1 MLKATVS
8 GSFRKH
14 MTAVYD
20 AVAELTER
28 GVQVLSPAD
37 PRVVDQIGEF
47 VFVASDRVRSIK
59 VVEDRHLECILASD
73 FLWLVAPDG
82 YVGQSASMELGYAIA
97 RGIPVFSKDVPSD
110 GTLQKY
116 VQTVPTLSMAVA
128 FNTVSRTDTDPESI
142 LVSPQQAIEEI
153 HDRLDKLG
161 ALLTRS
167 PTLVHDQEGNAILC
181 ERESLSRLISPRP
194 ANARRKTLA

>member
-8 GSFRKH
+8 GSFRRH
-14 MTAVYD
+14 MVAVND
-20 AVAELTER
+20 AVSELNER
-28 GVQVLSPAD
+28 GVEVLSPAD

-82 YVGQSASMELGYAIA
+82 YVGQSASMELGYAVA
-97 RGIPVFSKDVPSD
+97 HGVPVFSLDVPGD

-116 VQTVPTLSMAVA
+116 VQTVPTVSMAVSFVKA
-128 FNTVSRTDTDPESI
+128 SRVATPDESF
-142 LVSPQQAIEEI
+142 LVRPHQKIAEM
-153 HDRLDKLG
+153 HDRLDRLG
-161 ALLTRS
+161 GQFSRLPS
-167 PTLVHDQEGNAILC
+167 LVRDAEGEEILR
-181 ERESLSRLISPRP
+181 ERESLASLLSPQ
-194 ANARRKTLA
+194 ARQRRRVIA